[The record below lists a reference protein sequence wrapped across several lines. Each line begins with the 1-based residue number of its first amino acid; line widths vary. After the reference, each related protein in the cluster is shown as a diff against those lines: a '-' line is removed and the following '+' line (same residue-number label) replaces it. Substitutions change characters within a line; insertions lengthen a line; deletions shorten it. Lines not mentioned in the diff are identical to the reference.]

1 MANSIPKTATGAI
14 SYSSIGSDA
23 VVERIKRL
31 ETLQSQIVDLGL
43 GGILIGYSR
52 NIFYYTGTAQPSYLA
67 ILPADYILYIRS
79 GLDFALQDIFIPK
92 ENVKEERQLKKIS
105 EFLLASMQPS
115 DGRIGVELDILTAE
129 QFLKIEKL
137 FSGCNFVNISPV
149 ILEQRKTKSSGEI
162 EQVRKACRTVHAG
175 HEAVLAS
182 LRDGITEL
190 ELAAAVENAHRL
202 AGHEGIFFIRQPDFF
217 MSRGPITSGSNLF
230 KNSGVVYTITGVGLS
245 PAVPAG
251 PSQRIINTG
260 EIVIVDIPTLVNGYH
275 ADQTRTYCVGKAR
288 KDIHALFDDLKAIA
302 DHLIAN
308 IRPGMACH
316 DIYQMAIHK
325 AAELG
330 RQDQFQH
337 FGGGKRSRLIGHGIG
352 LELNEPPIP
361 SEYDH
366 SPVEEGHVIALDL
379 HMLDEGLGVVKL
391 EDMILIKRTGNE
403 ILTTSPRKL
412 FEV

>member
-1 MANSIPKTATGAI
+1 M
-14 SYSSIGSDA
+14 
-23 VVERIKRL
+23 ERVKRL
-31 ETLQSQIVDLGL
+31 ETLQRQIVDQGL
-43 GGILIGYSR
+43 GGALIGYSR
-52 NIFYYTGTAQPSYLA
+52 NILYFSGTAQPSYLVV
-67 ILPADYILYIRS
+67 LPDEYTLYVRS
-79 GLDFALQDIFIPK
+79 GLDFALNDIFIPK
-92 ENVKEERQLKKIS
+92 ERVKEERRLDKIS
-105 EFLLASMQPS
+105 EAFLKGMQPS
-115 DGRIGVELDILTAE
+115 GGQIGVELDILTAE
-129 QFLKIEKL
+129 QFLNAKQL
-137 FSGCNFVNISPV
+137 FPGCDFVNISPV
-149 ILEQRKTKSSGEI
+149 VLEQRKTKTPKEI
-162 EQVRKACRTVHAG
+162 KQIMEACQAIHAG
-175 HEAVLAS
+175 HEAVLSS
-182 LRDGITEL
+182 LKEGITEL

-217 MSRGPITSGSNLF
+217 MSRGPITSGPNLF
-230 KNSGVVYTITGVGLS
+230 KISGVVYTITGVGLS

-251 PSQRIINTG
+251 PSQRIINAG
-260 EIVIVDIPTLVNGYH
+260 DIVIVDIPTLVNGYH
-275 ADQTRTYCVGKAR
+275 ADQTRTYCVGKAG
-288 KDIHALFDDLKAIA
+288 KEIHSLYNDLKAIA

-308 IRPGMACH
+308 VRPGMACN
-316 DIYQMAIHK
+316 DIYRMAVKK

-366 SPVEEGHVIALDL
+366 SPVEEGYVIALDM